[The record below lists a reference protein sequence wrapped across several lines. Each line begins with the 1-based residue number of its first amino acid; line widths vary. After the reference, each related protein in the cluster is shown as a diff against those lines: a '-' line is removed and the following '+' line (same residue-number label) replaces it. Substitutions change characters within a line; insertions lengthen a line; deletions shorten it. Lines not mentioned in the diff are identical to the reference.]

1 MDCIFCKIVNG
12 EIPSDKVYEDEF
24 VLAFNDIQP
33 AAPVHVLV
41 IPKKHIACAKDI
53 QKEDEALIG
62 KMFTVINQIANEL
75 KLDNGFRIINFNNVS
90 CYIEGYK
97 NILDFSPECISIKL
111 FKGIIKLCGKD
122 LKIKNLNLNTVLIVG
137 QINSVEQN

>member
-1 MDCIFCKIVNG
+1 MFG
-12 EIPSDKVYEDEF
+12 FLEEI
-24 VLAFNDIQP
+24 
-33 AAPVHVLV
+33 
-41 IPKKHIACAKDI
+41 
-53 QKEDEALIG
+53 
-62 KMFTVINQIANEL
+62 L
-75 KLDNGFRIINFNNVS
+75 KLTGLPFELLNNGFRIINFNNVS